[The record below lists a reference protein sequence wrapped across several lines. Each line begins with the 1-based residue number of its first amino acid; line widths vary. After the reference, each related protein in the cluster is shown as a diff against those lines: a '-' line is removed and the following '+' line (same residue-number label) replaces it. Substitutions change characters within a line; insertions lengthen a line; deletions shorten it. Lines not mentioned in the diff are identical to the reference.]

1 MATTAR
7 QPVRLRRV
15 TFRVVDV
22 TASSLLERLFDEG
35 CDLAEVVR
43 TRDAVHYETGRDDVP
58 VLCVGTAR
66 AVRLPASVTTSTL
79 PTVRVRGQ
87 VRVVDGSLTD
97 GSTTWQVTRWWRPP
111 RPRGL
116 TPPADV
122 RTHPH
127 ISKPGDIT
135 MHGDRLSG
143 ITPHALVGL
152 GPGLT
157 PSGDDVLAG
166 ALVSAH
172 ATSDPRL
179 EQWQRET
186 RAALGARHTTAVSR
200 GLLHHALDGYATPE
214 LAAFVEAVCAGD
226 VGDVDRATP
235 ALLAVGHTSGA
246 ALAAGVLHVLSTHPA
261 RRVAA

>member
-1 MATTAR
+1 MR
-7 QPVRLRRV
+7 S
-15 TFRVVDV
+15 RVVDV
-22 TASSLLERLFDEG
+22 SASSLLVQLLDEG
-35 CDLAEVVR
+35 CGLVEVVR
-43 TRDAVHYETGRDDVP
+43 TRDAVHYETGRVDVP

-66 AVRLPASVTTSTL
+66 AVRLPASMTTSAL
-79 PTVRVRGQ
+79 PSGQ
-87 VRVVDGSLTD
+87 PRARVRVVDGSLTD
-97 GSTTWQVTRWWRPP
+97 GSTTWRVTRWRRPP

-127 ISKPGDIT
+127 SPKPGDIT

-166 ALVSAH
+166 ALIAAH

-179 EQWQRET
+179 AQWQRET
-186 RAALGARHTTAVSR
+186 RAALQVRRTTAVSR
-200 GLLHHALDGYATPE
+200 GLLHHAMDGYATPE
-214 LAAFVEAVCAGD
+214 LAAFVTALCAGD
-226 VGDVDRATP
+226 RHDAGRATP
-235 ALLAVGHTSGA
+235 ALLALGHTSGA

-261 RRVAA
+261 RRAA